1 LVTGGLCIFSTSGA
15 LATTVK
21 KQTTSSA
28 HSTHTSQTKK
38 QSIAA
43 VKSTSTVKGTKK
55 RSASSRTPKV
65 KMQMAPTS
73 DRIREIQTA
82 LAASDAY
89 KGEPTGKWDAAS
101 VDAMK
106 HFQQVNGLNPT
117 GKLDA
122 HSLQKLGL
130 GSETAGRGAPR
141 PGKPAGLS
149 PSSTTSSIQR

>member
-1 LVTGGLCIFSTSGA
+1 
-15 LATTVK
+15 
-21 KQTTSSA
+21 
-28 HSTHTSQTKK
+28 
-38 QSIAA
+38 
-43 VKSTSTVKGTKK
+43 
-55 RSASSRTPKV
+55 
-65 KMQMAPTS
+65 MQMAPTA
-73 DRIREIQTA
+73 DRIREIQSA

-89 KGEPTGKWDAAS
+89 KGEPNGKWDAAS
-101 VDAMK
+101 IDAMK

-149 PSSTTSSIQR
+149 SSTTSSIQR

>member
-28 HSTHTSQTKK
+28 HSTHTLQAKK
-38 QSIAA
+38 PSTA

-149 PSSTTSSIQR
+149 TSSTTSSIQR